1 MTACVRPG
9 CTGTYRPDGTCAECG
24 FRAPATAGPASTTG
38 NRATRAET
46 GRPSGRTSRRSSAGR
61 STARGRV
68 GDRLMDV
75 PDVAVGDP
83 VSAVLADPRVPFERQ
98 KCGRCGTPV
107 GQPRD
112 GEPGFSEGF
121 CPDCGTPFS
130 FRPKLSAG
138 DVVHGRY
145 QVLGPIAFGGL
156 GWIYLARD
164 TNLGDTA
171 AERWVVLKGLIDT
184 SDADAIESAQNEKRF
199 LVQVDHPNIVK
210 IHDFVQQPDP
220 RTGLPVGYIVME
232 YLGGQSLQDIFMGHH
247 DEDGRRAPLPLRLVL
262 AYGLEILDALAYLH
276 SAGLV
281 YCDLK
286 PDNVLHVGQRI
297 KIIDL
302 GAVIRGGAPP
312 RAVYGTTGFQAPE
325 LDSEHGAAVPSVA
338 SDLYTVGRTLA
349 VLSFPFAGFTRRY
362 RHDLPRPDQE
372 PLFRQEDSFY
382 RLLRRATHPDPARR
396 FSSADEMREQL
407 YGVLREVLSDT
418 EIKGRPSTLFTS
430 ERQTF
435 GTAAGAVPA
444 IGDAVDWT
452 TVAHALPT
460 PLIDLSDPGAAFLAR
475 LGPVEPSDLIPTLL
489 AIHERSREVLLRLV
503 DAEATAGRLEQA
515 QRYLAQAETT
525 VDWRLDW
532 YRGVLA
538 LAGRQV
544 ASARAAFESVY
555 DELPGELA
563 PKLALAAAAEWDG
576 DDALALALYERV
588 WSTDT
593 GYISAAFG
601 LARVLGRAGQWTEAV
616 DVLDDVPAGL
626 TQHVPAQIAA
636 IRARLEPGQLARASL
651 TDAARRLDRLRM
663 ELELNLERQ
672 ARVSVEVLTAALN
685 LVLDGDADEESDD
698 ELAVRVLGY
707 ELDEYHV
714 RVGLEVAYR
723 ELAKITRDRAW
734 RSALVDQANRV
745 RPRTLV

>member
-1 MTACVRPG
+1 MSACVRPG
-9 CTGTYRPDGTCAECG
+9 CTGTYRPDGTCTECG
-24 FRAPATAGPASTTG
+24 FRSPGVAGPPSTTG
-38 NRATRAET
+38 NRATRADAS
-46 GRPSGRTSRRSSAGR
+46 RPSARPSKRTTTGR

-68 GDRLMDV
+68 GDRLVDV
-75 PDVAVGDP
+75 PEVAVGDP
-83 VSAVLADPRVPFERQ
+83 VSAVLAEPRVPFERQ
-98 KCGRCGTPV
+98 KCGRCETPV

-130 FRPKLSAG
+130 FSPKLSAG

-164 TNLGDTA
+164 INLGDTA

-184 SDADAIESAQNEKRF
+184 NDADAIESAQNEKRF
-199 LVQVDHPNIVK
+199 LVQVDHSNIVK
-210 IHDFVQQPDP
+210 IHDFAQQPDP

-297 KIIDL
+297 KLIDL
-302 GAVIRGGAPP
+302 GAVIRAGAPP
-312 RAVYGTTGFQAPE
+312 RAIYGTPGFQAPE
-325 LDSEHGAAVPSVA
+325 LDREHGAAAPSVA

-349 VLSFPFAGFTRRY
+349 VLSFPFVGFTRRY
-362 RHDLPRPDQE
+362 RHDLPDRE
-372 PLFRQEDSFY
+372 PLLLQEDSFR

-407 YGVLREVLSDT
+407 YGVLREVLADS
-418 EIKGRPSTLFTS
+418 EVKGRPSTLFTS

-435 GTAAGAVPA
+435 GTTAGAVPVSD
-444 IGDAVDWT
+444 GAVDWT
-452 TVAHALPT
+452 AVAHALPT
-460 PLIDLSDPGAAFLAR
+460 PLIDLADPGAAFLAR
-475 LGPVEPSDLIPTLL
+475 LGPVGPADLIPTLL
-489 AIHERSREVLLRLV
+489 AIPERSREVLLRLV
-503 DAEATAGRLEQA
+503 DAEITAGRPAQA
-515 QRYLAQAETT
+515 QEYLNQAKTT

-532 YRGVLA
+532 YAGVLA
-538 LAGRQV
+538 LAAKQV
-544 ASARAAFESVY
+544 PEARKAFESVY

-576 DDALALALYERV
+576 DDELALALYERV
-588 WSTDT
+588 WNTDT
-593 GYISAAFG
+593 GYVSAAFG
-601 LARVLGRAGQWTEAV
+601 LARLLGRAGQWTEAV

-626 TQHVPAQIAA
+626 TQYVPAQIAA
-636 IRARLEPGQLARASL
+636 IRARLEPGQLARTTV
-651 TDAARRLDRLRM
+651 TDAAGRLARLRM
-663 ELELNLERQ
+663 DLERQ
-672 ARVSVEVLTAALN
+672 AMVSVEVLTAALA
-685 LVLDGDADEESDD
+685 LVVDGDADADGQQ
-698 ELAVRVLGY
+698 VLGY

-714 RVGLEVAYR
+714 RLGLEEAYR
-723 ELAKITRDRAW
+723 ELAKVTRDRER

-745 RPRTLV
+745 RPKTLV